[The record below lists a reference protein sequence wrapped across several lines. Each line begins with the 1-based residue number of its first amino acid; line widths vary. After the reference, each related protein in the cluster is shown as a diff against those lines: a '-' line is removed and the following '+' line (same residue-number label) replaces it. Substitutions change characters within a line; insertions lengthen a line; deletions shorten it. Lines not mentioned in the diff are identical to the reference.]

1 MSVDVYKYFL
11 SITFSVML
19 FAIRTLCEDDQ
30 HCCHWTYRGST
41 KDGRPKT
48 CWLKREKGVVVK
60 KEEHRENKVF
70 SGSINCPGSS
80 YEPKNCPEP
89 TTDTPAP
96 TPDGGT
102 TTAGEDTTTLG
113 EDTTTVGEDTT
124 TAGEDTTTAGEDTTT
139 G

>member
-1 MSVDVYKYFL
+1 MIKFMDYGHL
-11 SITFSVML
+11 NTFTSLSVML
-19 FAIRTLCEDDQ
+19 FAFRTLCEEDQ

-41 KDGRPKT
+41 KDGRSKT

-96 TPDGGT
+96 TPDEGTSSVFNMIAKTSGGLDIRPSDFWT
-102 TTAGEDTTTLG
+102 EGLNPSKLL
-113 EDTTTVGEDTT
+113 
-124 TAGEDTTTAGEDTTT
+124 
-139 G
+139 

>member
-1 MSVDVYKYFL
+1 
-11 SITFSVML
+11 ML

-89 TTDTPAP
+89 TTDTPA
-96 TPDGGT
+96 TTTAGEDTTTAGEGT